1 MEMVRQLQKSFYQ
14 NEEMVQREDDS
25 TTIPDLPLW
34 RVQWTELPGFQNVLN
49 VHVPHYTN
57 MFQKIIRSDAN
68 PKYFGHLYLPGGS
81 DNLDNPDYR
90 MQVDAELGSK
100 GMGGASIVGVLM
112 QITDYEE
119 MDDGRL
125 VMIVQAL
132 ERFKVIDVKR
142 HHSPYAIATVQI
154 LPDDELVEAFE
165 LDFKDNDEDDDYAL
179 RRAIEEA
186 FAVHPY
192 EAKPVKMK
200 DCTMERGQQG
210 QGLAVSPLCN
220 YDANVK
226 LQSSSKST
234 SNSKRM
240 VVSELEYEHE
250 YYRVFDLEQR
260 VWLGID
266 EMLKLLQTL
275 VDPRKEQNISIPI
288 PTQIL
293 GLLPLQPLRPWPES
307 FSIESYATKLE
318 IEKLLVGTYTQSPFV
333 RVDNMVGY
341 DPLRRAQRLSYLVW
355 TLADTVIALAQDANF
370 TRQDILEIE
379 STEERLETAVAKFEL
394 ISNVIRELLNNQSGM

>member
-1 MEMVRQLQKSFYQ
+1 
-14 NEEMVQREDDS
+14 
-25 TTIPDLPLW
+25 
-34 RVQWTELPGFQNVLN
+34 
-49 VHVPHYTN
+49 
-57 MFQKIIRSDAN
+57 
-68 PKYFGHLYLPGGS
+68 
-81 DNLDNPDYR
+81 
-90 MQVDAELGSK
+90 
-100 GMGGASIVGVLM
+100 
-112 QITDYEE
+112 
-119 MDDGRL
+119 
-125 VMIVQAL
+125 
-132 ERFKVIDVKR
+132 
-142 HHSPYAIATVQI
+142 
-154 LPDDELVEAFE
+154 
-165 LDFKDNDEDDDYAL
+165 
-179 RRAIEEA
+179 
-186 FAVHPY
+186 
-192 EAKPVKMK
+192 
-200 DCTMERGQQG
+200 MERGQQG

-226 LQSSSKST
+226 LQSSSKSASDT
-234 SNSKRM
+234 KRM

-266 EMLKLLQTL
+266 EMLKLLQNL
-275 VDPRKEQNISIPI
+275 VDPRKEQKISIPI

-307 FSIESYATKLE
+307 FSLESYATKLE

-355 TLADTVIALAQDANF
+355 TLADTVIALAQDADF

-394 ISNVIRELLNNQSGM
+394 ISNVIRELLKNQSGK